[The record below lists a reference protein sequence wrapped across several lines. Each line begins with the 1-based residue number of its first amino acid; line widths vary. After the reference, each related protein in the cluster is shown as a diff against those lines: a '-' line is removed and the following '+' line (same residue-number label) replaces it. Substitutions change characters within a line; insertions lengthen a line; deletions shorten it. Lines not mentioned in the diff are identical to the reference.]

1 VTEPTGFGFNEL
13 HAEER
18 GLQLGLSLQAT
29 GDAALSRLA
38 SSRRQAC
45 RNAWQALRA
54 LSRSDRAAVLA
65 EWIVEARSPFPPGME
80 RLHPSWLAEA
90 IAREPTELWPALLCG
105 LPGAQA
111 VQPLLEFR
119 WEPSEGSL
127 RPSAPHLPHLPARF
141 ARPRQTLPRWSA
153 AGEAGG
159 LPTRQVRVGSAI
171 TPDGETWPPK
181 SVAELQGCVFGRL
194 APLCAGPS
202 GPLGAGLCRLGCDEL
217 LAEIARRG
225 PALQQELC
233 AEGDAS
239 LWAVAGRLPATLGRQ
254 WVKW

>member
-1 VTEPTGFGFNEL
+1 MRERTGFGFNEL

-18 GLQLGLSLQAT
+18 GLLLGLSLQAT
-29 GDAALSRLA
+29 GDATLSRLT

-45 RNAWQALRA
+45 CKAWQALRA
-54 LSRSDRAAVLA
+54 LSRSDRAALLA
-65 EWIVEARSPFPPGME
+65 DWIVEAGAPFPPGMA

-90 IAREPTELWPALLCG
+90 IAREPAELWPALLCG
-105 LPGAQA
+105 LPGVQA
-111 VQPLLEFR
+111 VEPLLSR
-119 WEPSEGSL
+119 V
-127 RPSAPHLPHLPARF
+127 H
-141 ARPRQTLPRWSA
+141 
-153 AGEAGG
+153 GE
-159 LPTRQVRVGSAI
+159 SAI
-171 TPDGETWPPK
+171 TADGETWPPK

-217 LAEIARRG
+217 LAEMDRRG
-225 PALQQELC
+225 PALQQELR